1 MTDKLEQGTEIGDRQ
16 GVENGKIV
24 FNHTVEDVCWQSMQR
39 FQQPAQLAGCCHAF
53 DEVLQSVLRQVCE
66 LTNWDLGE
74 AWLPNADHSLLTCSP
89 VWYSREVERY
99 AEFRRLTETLTFAP
113 GVGLPGRVWQSGT
126 PEWNPDL
133 SGEAE
138 RLFLRLPLVL
148 DVELR
153 AGLALPI
160 VVNSSEG
167 ADETGGLLAVLVFF
181 MEQAQPE
188 DQKIVALVSAIAT
201 QLGSL
206 MQLQQTEAAL
216 SESQRRLSTLIDSLP
231 GIAFIGSNDPGWSM
245 TYLSQGCLAMTG
257 YHPEELAGPQR
268 KHSYNDITHPDDV
281 PLVLRAISQAIACKQ
296 PYVIEYRIFTKSG
309 EERWVWEKGYGV
321 FDADG
326 NQKGIE
332 GFITDITELKLTEQ
346 ALRQSQ
352 ETSRDLLRAIPD
364 LLFLLNEDGRY
375 LHAQAEQEADLVC
388 SLSQHIGRMSEELLP
403 PEIAQKICYY
413 LNQVRLTRSSHKFEY
428 EMRFGETL
436 RYFEAH
442 IAPCGDKTY
451 IYTVRNITERKQAE
465 NLLAGQ
471 KQVLE
476 LIATDAEIKD
486 ALDLLVQVVEHQIE
500 GSVGSVLLLNSE
512 GDRLHHC
519 AAPNLPETYICE
531 MDAIPLNHP
540 AFCNAVT
547 YQQEPMII
555 DDIAA
560 SIYEDRYRNLV
571 LAHGLQSCWSVPI
584 RSTQGG
590 VLGLFVLYHRKP
602 KVPDAH
608 YWQVMETATQIAG
621 IAIQRKQSAVAL
633 QEAEAKYRSI
643 FENAV
648 EGIFQTSPEGQY
660 RIVNPMLAKLYGYD
674 SPEEVLEVITDIE
687 HQLYVRPNRRS
698 EFVQLMKEQGAV
710 WGFES
715 EVYRKDGSVIWVSEC
730 ARTIYGP
737 EGELI
742 GFEGTVED
750 ISQRKQTEAELL
762 QRDNLLLAVAEATN
776 CLLATADL
784 KTAIP
789 QALASLG
796 QAANVDR
803 VYLYEN
809 HLHPLNGEVAMTIC
823 YEWVSDRALPCST
836 GGHWHNQPY
845 SAHGITRWYEAFCQ
859 GKSVQGTIQSF
870 PPEER
875 VLLAFDNILS
885 MILVPIFVEENLWG
899 FIGFDD
905 CQIERQWSASEESIL
920 SAIAAS
926 LGGAI
931 KRQYTEEQMRH
942 QAFHDVLTGM
952 PNRTF
957 YQDTLDAAL
966 ASAQQTNELL
976 AVVFLDLDR
985 FKTINDTLGHAVGD
999 RLLQQTTQRLMQCLR
1014 QEDVIARWGGDEFTL
1029 LLPDLKQ
1036 PEDAA
1041 KIARRINEALK
1052 PAFYLDQ
1059 HELHIT
1065 SSMGIAFYPYNGTDA
1080 ETLLKN
1086 ADAALYRAKE
1096 QGRNSYQFYTDA
1108 INSQASVRLTLD
1120 SSLHSALERE
1130 EFVVYY
1136 QPQVNIRTGK
1146 VIQMEALLRWQHPKL
1161 GLVPPQTFISLAEE
1175 NGLILPIGA
1184 WVLRVACFQH
1194 KRWQSFGI
1202 APLRMAVN
1210 LSARQF
1216 QQPDLVQQIRD
1227 ILQETQLQ
1235 AQFLE
1240 LEITETAAMRDVDFT
1255 QKMLHDLRRMG
1266 VRISMDDFGT
1276 GYSSLS
1282 YLKKF
1287 PLQTLKIDRSF
1298 VQDLTRDTADVAIIT
1313 SIIALGRGLNLTVVA
1328 EGVETSE
1335 QLEALRS
1342 LDCEEM
1348 QGYLFSKPMTT
1359 EQATQFLQERSP

>member
-1 MTDKLEQGTEIGDRQ
+1 MTDKLEQGSEIGDRQ
-16 GVENGKIV
+16 GLENGK
-24 FNHTVEDVCWQSMQR
+24 TVSNYTIDDARWRSVQR
-39 FQQPAQLAGCCHAF
+39 LRSLEQLAGQFNAF
-53 DEVLQSVLRQVCE
+53 DEVLRSVLRQVCE
-66 LTNWDLGE
+66 LTHWDLGE
-74 AWLPNADHSLLTCSP
+74 AWLPNADNSLLVCSP
-89 VWYSREVERY
+89 IWYSRKVERY
-99 AEFRRLTETLTFAP
+99 AAFRRLTETLTFAP
-113 GVGLPGRVWQSGT
+113 GVGLPGRVWQTGR
-126 PEWNPDL
+126 PEWNPDV
-133 SGEAE
+133 SIEAE
-138 RLFLRLPLVL
+138 RVFLRLPLAL
-148 DVELR
+148 DVGLR
-153 AGLALPI
+153 SGLALPI
-160 VVNSSEG
+160 VVGDPDASGESG
-167 ADETGGLLAVLVFF
+167 RLLAVLVFF
-181 MEQAQPE
+181 MEKARPE

-206 MQLQQTEAAL
+206 IQLQQTEGAL
-216 SESQRRLSTLIDSLP
+216 RESQRRLSTLIDSLP
-231 GIAFIGSNDPGWSM
+231 GIAYTGSNDSGWSM

-257 YHPEELAGPQR
+257 YHPEELSGPQR
-268 KHSYNDITHPDDV
+268 ERSYNDITHPDDV
-281 PLVLRAISQAIACKQ
+281 PMVLRAISQAIARKQ

-321 FDADG
+321 FDTDG
-326 NQKGIE
+326 NEKGIE

-352 ETSRDLLRAIPD
+352 ATSRDLLRAIPD
-364 LLFLLNEDGRY
+364 LLFLLDEDGKY
-375 LHAQAEQEADLVC
+375 LHAQAEQEADLLC
-388 SLSQHIGRMSEELLP
+388 SVSQQVGRIIEELLP
-403 PEIAQKICYY
+403 PDIAQKIRYY
-413 LNQVRLTRSSHKFEY
+413 LNQARLTNSPQKFEY
-428 EMRFGETL
+428 EMRFGEML

-442 IAPCGDKTY
+442 LAPCGNTTY

-476 LIATDAEIKD
+476 LIARDVDLRD
-486 ALDLLVQVVEHQIE
+486 ALDLLVQIVEHQIE
-500 GSVGSVLLLNSE
+500 GAIGSVLLLNPE
-512 GDRLHHC
+512 GDRLQHC
-519 AAPNLPETYICE
+519 AAPNLPETYICGIDALPLSSHPSAG
-531 MDAIPLNHP
+531 DAII
-540 AFCNAVT
+540 CR
-547 YQQEPMII
+547 QEPII
-555 DDIAA
+555 ISDIATTVH
-560 SIYEDRYRNLV
+560 EDHYRNLA
-571 LAHGLQSCWSVPI
+571 LSHGLQSCWSLPI

-590 VLGLFVLYHRKP
+590 VLGIFIVYNRKP
-602 KVPDAH
+602 KVPTSH

-687 HQLYVRPNRRS
+687 HQLYVNPNRRK
-698 EFVQLMKEQGAV
+698 EFVQLMQEQGAV

-737 EGELI
+737 EGELL
-742 GFEGTVED
+742 GFEGTVEN
-750 ISQRKQTEAELL
+750 ISQRKQTEADLL
-762 QRDNLLLAVAEATN
+762 QRDNLLLAVAEATS

-809 HLHPLNGEVAMTIC
+809 HPHPLTGEVAMSIR
-823 YEWVSDRALPCST
+823 YEWVSSYACST
-836 GGHWHNQPY
+836 EAHWQNQPY
-845 SAHGITRWYEAFCQ
+845 SVNGMMRWYEAFCQ
-859 GKSVQGTIQSF
+859 GRSIQGIVQHF
-870 PPEER
+870 PPEEQA
-875 VLLAFDNILS
+875 LLALDNILS
-885 MILVPIFVEENLWG
+885 MILVPIFVADNLWG

-905 CQIERQWSASEESIL
+905 CQTERTWSASEESIL
-920 SAIAAS
+920 LAIAAS

-931 KRQYTEEQMRH
+931 KRQHTEAQMRH
-942 QAFHDVLTGM
+942 QAFHDMLTGM

-957 YQDTLDAAL
+957 YQDTLEAAL
-966 ASAQQTNELL
+966 TRAQQNCELL

-985 FKTINDTLGHAVGD
+985 FKTINDTLGHAIGD

-1041 KIARRINEALK
+1041 KIARRINESLK
-1052 PAFYLDQ
+1052 PAFHLDY
-1059 HELHIT
+1059 HELHVT
-1065 SSMGIAFYPYNGTDA
+1065 SSMGIAFYPHNGTDA

-1136 QPQVNIRTGK
+1136 QPQVNVRTGK

-1184 WVLRVACFQH
+1184 WVLREACLQQ
-1194 KRWQSFGI
+1194 KRWQSLGI
-1202 APLRMAVN
+1202 APLRIAVN

-1216 QQPDLVQQIRD
+1216 QQPDLVQQIYD
-1227 ILQETQLQ
+1227 ILQDTQLQ

-1255 QKMLHDLRRMG
+1255 QKMLHDLRKMG

-1298 VQDLTRDTADVAIIT
+1298 VQDLTHDTADVAIIT
-1313 SIIALGRGLNLTVVA
+1313 SIIALGRGLNLAVVA
-1328 EGVETSE
+1328 EGVETTE
-1335 QLEALRS
+1335 QLDALRS
-1342 LDCEEM
+1342 LDCDEM
-1348 QGYLFSKPMTT
+1348 QGYFFSKPMTA
-1359 EQATQFLQERSP
+1359 EHATQFLQERSP